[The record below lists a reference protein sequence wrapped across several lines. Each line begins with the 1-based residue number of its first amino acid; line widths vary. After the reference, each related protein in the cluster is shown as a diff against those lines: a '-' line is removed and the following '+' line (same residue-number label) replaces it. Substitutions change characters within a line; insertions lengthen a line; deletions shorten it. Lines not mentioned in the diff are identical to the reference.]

1 MIVIGVTELLV
12 IVGVISFVL
21 TYVMVPVSMKIAE
34 KVGAIDMPSER
45 RIHVRPM
52 TRMGG
57 IALFTGIVASSAI
70 AVACIGLH
78 VLPEDVQLPE
88 GINFIGLLCGFV
100 FMFAV
105 GIVDDIKQISAKLK
119 LLGQTIAAI
128 IVVCS
133 GVLLADIHSGAASVY
148 ISFGIWAY
156 PITVFYLVA
165 FANIINLIDG
175 LDGLAAGVS
184 AICATAFLV
193 LSCQLSLW
201 ATASMAIAIVASCV
215 AFLRFNL
222 NPAKLFMGD
231 SGSLI
236 LGFGLGIVSL
246 MGTMRVASIT
256 SLAVPVVIAAIPAL
270 DTLAAIVRRKR
281 NHVSIGAP
289 DKGHI
294 HHRLLQL
301 GMSQRKVVFTIYGI
315 CALFAASGVIIAGS
329 PFAVRIA
336 VVIIDLVIAAV
347 IVWKLGLFGKVLGRY
362 YPDGMPRNFGR
373 PKGDEAG
380 EDSEHPRPSRPQK
393 ILFVSQHYWPEP
405 FNTTDICE
413 ELVKRGHEVTVLTGQ
428 PNYPKGNIYPGYEN
442 HAIKEEERN
451 GVRIVRV
458 KLHPRKTGPIH
469 RVWNY
474 YSFSWNGMR
483 AVQDLDPDFDI
494 VYSYQTSPVMMA
506 NPALE
511 YGRKYGAPVLL
522 HCVDIWPECLTAG
535 GIKVGSSIYNYFL
548 GVSNTIYSS
557 ADELAVSSEMF
568 AEYLRQTVGVENSD
582 ILFLPQYAEDIFD
595 EEPEMQAEL
604 NEEDFPQDKI
614 NIMFAGNVGATQSV
628 KTAIQAAARL
638 KDEGFIFHIVGSGTE
653 LEACEELAKVLEA
666 TNVRFHGRHTIEEM
680 PAYYARADAMLA
692 TFANSPTLG
701 YTLPRK
707 IQSYMAAGKPI
718 IGTIIGASRKVIDE
732 AQCGL
737 CCDAEDPVGLVK
749 VCRDFAALSRDEWAL
764 MGERGKEYY
773 EEHFSKNAHFS
784 ALEKKF
790 REMKGTKHGRYAGI

>member
-1 MIVIGVTELLV
+1 MGVTELL
-12 IVGVISFVL
+12 ILVGAISLAL
-21 TYVMVPVSMKIAE
+21 TYAMVPVSMKIAE
-34 KVGAIDMPSER
+34 KAGAIDMPSER

-57 IALFTGIVASSAI
+57 IALFAGIVVSSVV
-70 AVACIGLH
+70 AVILIGEH
-78 VLPEDVQLPE
+78 FLPSDVQLP
-88 GINFIGLLCGFV
+88 GDVNFVGVLCGFV

-105 GIVDDIKQISAKLK
+105 GIVDDIRQLSAKLK
-119 LLGQTIAAI
+119 LLGQAVAATIVA
-128 IVVCS
+128 CS
-133 GVLLADIHSGAASVY
+133 GVLLGDIHLGFDALTF
-148 ISFGIWAY
+148 SFGIWAY

-184 AICATAFLV
+184 AICATAFLI

-201 ATASMAIAIVASCV
+201 ATASMAVAIIASCI

-236 LGFGLGIVSL
+236 LGLGLGIVSL

-256 SLAVPVVIAAIPAL
+256 SLAVPVVIAAIPVL

-301 GMSQRKVVFTIYGI
+301 GMSQRKVVFSIYGI
-315 CALFAASGVIIAGS
+315 CALFAASGVIIAGAS
-329 PFAVRIA
+329 FPIRIA
-336 VVIIDLVIAAV
+336 VVVIDLIVAAV

-373 PKGDEAG
+373 AQAEVAEEGGKASREQ
-380 EDSEHPRPSRPQK
+380 RPLK
-393 ILFVSQHYWPEP
+393 VLFVSQHYWPEP

-413 ELVKRGHEVTVLTGQ
+413 ELVKRGYEVTVLTGQ
-428 PNYPKGNIYPGYEN
+428 PNYPEGNIYPGYEN
-442 HAIKEEERN
+442 HAVSEEERN
-451 GVRIVRV
+451 GVRIVRA
-458 KLHPRKTGPIH
+458 KLHPRKSGVIH

-474 YSFSWNGMR
+474 YSFSWNGIKK
-483 AVQDLDPDFDI
+483 AQSLDSDFDL

-506 NPALE
+506 NPALA
-511 YGRKYGAPVLL
+511 YGRKFGAPVLL

-535 GIKVGSSIYNYFL
+535 GIKVGSPVYNYFL
-548 GVSNTIYSS
+548 GVSNTIYSA

-568 AEYLRQTVGVENSD
+568 AEYLRQTVGVDNAN

-595 EEPEMQAEL
+595 KSAETTVEL
-604 NEEDFPQDKI
+604 DDEDFPEDKI
-614 NIMFAGNVGATQSV
+614 HIMFAGNVGATQSV

-638 KDEGFIFHIVGSGTE
+638 KDEGFMFHIVGSGTE
-653 LEACEELAKVLEA
+653 LEACKELAKALEA

-680 PAYYARADAMLA
+680 PAYYGKADAMLA

-718 IGTIIGASRKVIDE
+718 IGTLIGASRRAIDE
-732 AQCGL
+732 AGCGL

-749 VCRDFAALSRDEWAL
+749 ACRDFAALSDEERLA
-764 MGERGKEYY
+764 MGERGMKYY
-773 EEHFSKNAHFS
+773 DEHYSKDAFFNM
-784 ALEKKF
+784 LEKKF
-790 REMKGTKHGRYAGI
+790 EEMKGAKHGGYAGV